1 MIKKTQYKKKTEHKY
16 AEKKGKKNSIEN
28 KDGFAPYS
36 DT

>member
-1 MIKKTQYKKKTEHKY
+1 MIKKTQYKKRQNTNMQ
-16 AEKKGKKNSIEN
+16 KKKAKKNSIEN